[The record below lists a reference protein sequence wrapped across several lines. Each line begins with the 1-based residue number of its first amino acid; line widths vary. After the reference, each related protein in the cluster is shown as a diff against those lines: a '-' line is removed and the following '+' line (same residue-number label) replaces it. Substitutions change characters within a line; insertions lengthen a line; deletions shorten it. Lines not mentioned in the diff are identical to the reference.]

1 MGPSRSDV
9 ARREALA
16 AAADLI
22 AERGVDN
29 LTIEDVAARSGVAK
43 TTIYRHWPDR
53 GPLIIDAVRSCWA
66 HLPTPDTGDLRTDLV
81 RLFEGMVKVDLS
93 SLAGRI
99 MPSLLGAS
107 VRDPELDRLTQQL
120 SEERAR
126 PVLEILARAVAR
138 GELPADLDEEVAL
151 GLIVGP
157 LLYRKLHRRRPLT
170 ARHLEAC
177 IDAAVAGLKAAAPAT
192 ATSR

>member
-16 AAADLI
+16 AAADLM

-43 TTIYRHWPDR
+43 TTIYRHWPSR

-66 HLPTPDTGDLRTDLV
+66 HLATPDTGDLRTDLL
-81 RLFEGMVKVDLS
+81 RLFEGMVRVDLS

-107 VRDPELDRLTQQL
+107 TRDPELDRLTREL

-138 GELPADLDEEVAL
+138 GELAADLDEEVAL
-151 GLIVGP
+151 GVIVGP
-157 LLYRKLHRRRPLT
+157 LLYRKLHRRLPLT
-170 ARHLEAC
+170 PEHLEAC
-177 IDAAVAGLKAAAPAT
+177 IDAAVAGLRAT
-192 ATSR
+192 APVATTL

>member
-1 MGPSRSDV
+1 MGPSRSEV

-16 AAADLI
+16 ATADLI

-29 LTIEDVAARSGVAK
+29 LTIEDVASRSGVAK
-43 TTIYRHWPDR
+43 TTIYRHWPSR

-81 RLFEGMVKVDLS
+81 RLFDGMVRVDLT

-99 MPSLLGAS
+99 MPSLLGAAG
-107 VRDPELDRLTQQL
+107 RDPELDRLTREL

-126 PVLEILARAVAR
+126 PVREILDRAVAR
-138 GELPADLDEEVAL
+138 GELSAAVDEEVAL
-151 GLIVGP
+151 GLVVGP
-157 LLYRKLHRRRPLT
+157 LLYRKVHRRLPLT
-170 ARHLEAC
+170 TEYLEAC
-177 IDAAVAGLKAAAPAT
+177 IDAAVAGLEAMAAASSG
-192 ATSR
+192 SR

>member
-1 MGPSRSDV
+1 V

-43 TTIYRHWPDR
+43 TTIYRHWPSR
-53 GPLIIDAVRSCWA
+53 GPLVIDAVRSCWS

-81 RLFEGMVKVDLS
+81 RLFEGMVRVDLS

-99 MPSLLGAS
+99 MPSLLSCAG
-107 VRDPELDRLTQQL
+107 RDPELDRLTREL
-120 SEERAR
+120 GEERAR
-126 PVLEILARAVAR
+126 PVREILARAVAR
-138 GELPADLDEEVAL
+138 GELPASVDEEVAL
-151 GLIVGP
+151 GLVVGP
-157 LLYRKLHRRRPLT
+157 LLYRKLHRRLPLT
-170 ARHLEAC
+170 TEYLEAC
-177 IDAAVAGLKAAAPAT
+177 IDAAVAGLRAAVAAPT
-192 ATSR
+192 A